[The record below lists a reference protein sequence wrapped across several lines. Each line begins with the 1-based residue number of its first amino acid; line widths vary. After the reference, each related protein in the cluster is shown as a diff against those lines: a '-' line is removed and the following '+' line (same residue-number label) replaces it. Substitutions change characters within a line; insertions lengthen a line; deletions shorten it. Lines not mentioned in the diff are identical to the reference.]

1 MCATLIKIADQA
13 ALVAGSESIQ
23 EIVGFRSTA
32 SLASV
37 MLAVLAFDLTI
48 VVVLIAMRSQES
60 QQRVFL
66 AQTRLPPELTLAV
79 GSEWHAF
86 LSHLWATG
94 QGTLEQATRPPLR
107 TCVRTCL
114 RSCAPASTLAA
125 SHRSDITHMRAAADQ
140 AAVIKRQ
147 LQTLLPGI
155 HTFLDGDQETCSRP
169 QDLAPHH
176 HIAACTQPR
185 PAPCARGRV
194 APARIAL
201 ALQSTTSM
209 IYGSSKL
216 TCTVRSASSSSS
228 HRHAHAPQITH
239 VGPLPSRRSMCLAR
253 PVQ

>member
-107 TCVRTCL
+107 TCAHACGVVRLRPHWQPPTAATSPTCVPRQIKPPSSSGSCR
-114 RSCAPASTLAA
+114 RSYPASTP
-125 SHRSDITHMRAAADQ
+125 S
-140 AAVIKRQ
+140 
-147 LQTLLPGI
+147 
-155 HTFLDGDQETCSRP
+155 
-169 QDLAPHH
+169 
-176 HIAACTQPR
+176 
-185 PAPCARGRV
+185 
-194 APARIAL
+194 
-201 ALQSTTSM
+201 
-209 IYGSSKL
+209 L
-216 TCTVRSASSSSS
+216 TVTK
-228 HRHAHAPQITH
+228 RHAPGHRTSPPTITSQPAHSRAQHRAPE
-239 VGPLPSRRSMCLAR
+239 VE
-253 PVQ
+253 